1 MPLPQLHI
9 SPDTT
14 MGANLVAGGGA
25 TFRVWAPRA
34 RAVHVVGDF
43 NGWSRDDASLLM
55 RHGDRWAGFVENAKD
70 GDEYMFFVEGEAS
83 SGEKRDPYA
92 RELTP
97 EWPQSHCVVRDPSRY
112 RWRDAGFRTAPFH
125 ELVLYQLHV
134 GAFDG
139 PDRPHRVAKFLDTA
153 LRVEHLA
160 SLGINCV
167 QLLPVVEFQT
177 MYSLGYNG
185 TDYFS
190 PEMDYGIHD
199 AAEVQRYLGR
209 VNALFAKR
217 GAAPVSLEEA
227 AGAMNQLKVLI
238 DLLHVWGIAVLLDV
252 VYNHAGGDFDEKSI
266 YFFDR
271 QRDDSL
277 YFSRDGWAGG
287 LVFAF
292 TKPEVRRFLIDNA
305 VFWLTE
311 FHFDGLRYD
320 EVSVIDHI
328 GHAWDFCQDLTRS
341 VRHAKPEALQNAEYW
356 PVNPWVVRAVGD
368 GGAGFD
374 ATQHDA
380 LRIAVRDALR
390 EASFGMDARV
400 RMHAVADAL
409 HLHGFTH
416 PWQAVPCVENHDRV
430 LLGRDDRIARV
441 ADGSNPRSWYARS
454 RSRVAMA
461 LTFTAPGIPM
471 LFMGQELLED
481 KQWSDTRE
489 PSTLV
494 WWGGIDS
501 GDRHVDDFVRF
512 TSELLALR
520 RRLPALR
527 SARAN
532 ILHVHDDTR
541 VLAFQRDNV
550 VVIAS
555 LNDSTFSRYRLPFP
569 FPGEWREVFNSD
581 AYDDYAANGNG
592 GRVFVGEDHHAEI
605 VIPANGVLV
614 FTH

>member
-1 MPLPQLHI
+1 MPLPQTHI
-9 SPDTT
+9 SPHTP
-14 MGANLVAGGGA
+14 MGANVVDGGGT

-34 RAVHVVGDF
+34 RAVHVLGDF
-43 NGWSRDDASLLM
+43 NRWKRNDDSLLV
-55 RHGDRWAGFVENAKD
+55 RDGDRWAGFVESAKD
-70 GDEYMFFVEGEAS
+70 GDEYMFFVDGEAS

-97 EWPQSHCVVRDPSRY
+97 EWPESHCVVRDPSRY
-112 RWRDAGFRTAPFH
+112 RWRDAGFRTPPFH
-125 ELVLYQLHV
+125 ELVVYQLHV

-139 PDRPHRVAKFLDTA
+139 PDRSQRVAKFLDTA

-160 SLGINCV
+160 NLGINAV

-177 MYSLGYNG
+177 MFSLGYNG

-199 AAEVQRYLGR
+199 LAEVQQYLDR
-209 VNALFAKR
+209 VNPLFAKR
-217 GAAPVSLEEA
+217 GRPPLSVADAT
-227 AGAMNQLKVLI
+227 GAMNQLKVLI
-238 DLLHVWGIAVLLDV
+238 DLLHVWGIAVILDV

-277 YFSRDGWAGG
+277 YFSQDGWAGG

-292 TKPEVRRFLIDNA
+292 RKPEVRQFLIDNA
-305 VFWLTE
+305 IFWVTE

-320 EVSVIDHI
+320 EVSVIDHT

-356 PVNPWVVRAVGD
+356 PVNPWVVRSVEE

-374 ATQHDA
+374 TTQHDA

-390 EASFGMDARV
+390 EAAFGRV
-400 RMHAVADAL
+400 RMTAIADAL

-416 PWQAVPCVENHDRV
+416 AWQAVPCVENHDLV
-430 LLGRDDRIARV
+430 LRDREMRIAQL

-461 LTFTAPGIPM
+461 LTLLAPGIPM
-471 LFMGQELLED
+471 LFMGQELLEE
-481 KQWSDTRE
+481 KPWSDTRD

-494 WWGGIDS
+494 SWDGIDG
-501 GDRHVDDFVRF
+501 GDPHVANFYRF

-520 RRLPALR
+520 HGLPALH
-527 SARAN
+527 SARAT
-532 ILHVHDDTR
+532 ILHAHDDTR
-541 VLAFQRDNV
+541 VLAFERGNV
-550 VVIAS
+550 MVVAS
-555 LNDSTFSRYRLPFP
+555 LNNATFSSYRLPFP
-569 FPGEWREVFNSD
+569 SPGEWREAFNSD
-581 AYDDYAANGNG
+581 AYDDYPASGNG
-592 GRVFVGEDHHAEI
+592 GRAFAGDDHHATI
-605 VIPANGVLV
+605 VIPANAVLV
-614 FTH
+614 FTR

>member
-1 MPLPQLHI
+1 
-9 SPDTT
+9 
-14 MGANLVAGGGA
+14 V
-25 TFRVWAPRA
+25 
-34 RAVHVVGDF
+34 
-43 NGWSRDDASLLM
+43 
-55 RHGDRWAGFVENAKD
+55 RHGDRWAGFVESVKD
-70 GDEYMFFVEGEAS
+70 GDEYMYFVEGEAS

-97 EWPQSHCVVRDPSRY
+97 EWPESHCVVRDPSRY
-112 RWRDAGFRTAPFH
+112 RWRSDGFRTPPFH
-125 ELVLYQLHV
+125 EFVIYQLHV

-139 PDRPHRVAKFLDTA
+139 PDRSHRVAKFLDTA

-160 SLGINCV
+160 KLGVNCV

-177 MYSLGYNG
+177 MFSLGYNG

-199 AAEVQRYLGR
+199 AAELQRYLDR
-209 VNALFAKR
+209 VNPLFARR
-217 GAAPVSLEEA
+217 GVAPVSAAEA
-227 AGAMNQLKVLI
+227 AGAMNQLKVLV
-238 DLLHVWGIAVLLDV
+238 DLLHCWGIAVILDV

-271 QRDDSL
+271 HRDDSL

-292 TKPEVRRFLIDNA
+292 RKPEVRQFLIDNA

-311 FHFDGLRYD
+311 FRFDGLRYD
-320 EVSVIDHI
+320 EVSVIDHV
-328 GHAWDFCQDLTRS
+328 GHAWDFCQDLTGS

-356 PVNPWVVRAVGD
+356 PLNPYVVKPVPE
-368 GGAGFD
+368 GAGFD
-374 ATQHDA
+374 TTQHDA

-390 EASFGMDARV
+390 EAAFGRPRV
-400 RMHAVADAL
+400 SAIADAL
-409 HLHGFTH
+409 HLHGFAQA
-416 PWQAVPCVENHDRV
+416 WQAVPCVENHDRV
-430 LLGRDDRIARV
+430 LRGRDDRIARL

-461 LTFTAPGIPM
+461 LTLTGPGIPM

-481 KQWSDTRE
+481 KPWSDTRE
-489 PSTLV
+489 ESTLV
-494 WWGGIDS
+494 WWGGIDE
-501 GDRHVDDFVRF
+501 GDAHVANFFRC

-520 RRLPALR
+520 GRLAALR

-532 ILHVHDDTR
+532 ILHAHDDTR
-541 VLAFQRDNV
+541 VLAFQRDDV
-550 VVIAS
+550 VVVAS
-555 LNDSTFSRYRLPFP
+555 LNDSTFTRYRLPFP
-569 FPGEWREVFNSD
+569 ASGEWREVFNSD
-581 AYDDYAANGNG
+581 AYDDYAATGNG
-592 GRVFVGEDHHAEI
+592 GRVFAGEDRQADI

-614 FTH
+614 FTR